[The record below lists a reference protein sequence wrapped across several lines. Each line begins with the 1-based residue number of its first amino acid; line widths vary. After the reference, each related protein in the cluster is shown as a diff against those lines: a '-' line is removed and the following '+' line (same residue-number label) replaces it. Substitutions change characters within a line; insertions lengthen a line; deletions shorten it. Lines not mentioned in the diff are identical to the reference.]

1 VGLEVFETDLLK
13 RSVRT
18 YVECVRLTEAALEPQ
33 LLEIDF
39 DAAADTFSADAL
51 MSTLRPGDVQVHIR
65 AFAEKD
71 LMATR
76 EATDR
81 RAARSRRSRVVCP
94 RTARTRA
101 GNVRAKHPVLADES
115 DPRQASR
122 DARVL
127 SDVSSR

>member
-1 VGLEVFETDLLK
+1 LK
-13 RSVRT
+13 
-18 YVECVRLTEAALEPQ
+18 CVRLTEEALEPQ

-51 MSTLRPGDVQVHIR
+51 MSTLRLGDVQVHIR
-65 AFAEKD
+65 AFAEND

-76 EATDR
+76 EANGLIVEQPDHEE
-81 RAARSRRSRVVCP
+81 AESLSKGSENSCWK
-94 RTARTRA
+94 
-101 GNVRAKHPVLADES
+101 NVRAKHPMLADES